1 MDASR
6 VSVTE
11 VLRDSTST
19 SPDCSAVKRCCE
31 TSGTHLTLPASPSS
45 AAAIALPTST
55 SRPLHWP
62 LLSAAEKP
70 GTPLLM
76 PMLIWSRC
84 LMVSSVLPAWAVV
97 AAASA
102 RASRDKREIFMDA
115 PVAVM

>member
-1 MDASR
+1 MEASR

-31 TSGTHLTLPASPSS
+31 TSGTHLTLLASPSS

-55 SRPLHWP
+55 SRPVHCP

-84 LMVSSVLPAWAVV
+84 LMVSMVLPACAEVIP
-97 AAASA
+97 ARA
-102 RASRDKREIFMDA
+102 RASREKREIFMGA
-115 PVAVM
+115 PVK